1 MSDYVM
7 TGATPDAIN
16 AKLASAGLVTEDGPV
31 AGLAVT
37 PVMPVITDPGDPETG
52 EGMVIAGHI
61 IGLRFTGA
69 DMPST
74 IGLRPRAKG
83 EPGFAGEA
91 ASVAEPAP
99 LSIGAIRS
107 AAKAKVVA
115 WADAF
120 GARFTAG
127 YPQSEIAS
135 WGEKLR
141 QARTY
146 ADDPNADVPLIRAEA
161 QGLGVTPA
169 YLADRVILKGAVYE
183 QAAAMIAVVRQKT
196 IAGIDAAQTAEQVEA
211 VLATA
216 LSEAEAAYRALVGA

>member
-1 MSDYVM
+1 VSDYVM
-7 TGATPDAIN
+7 TGTTPEEINDA
-16 AKLASAGLVTEDGPV
+16 LANAGLVTEDGPV

-37 PVMPVITDPGDPETG
+37 PAMPVITDPGDPETG
-52 EGMVIAGHI
+52 EGMVIGGYI

-69 DMPST
+69 DVPLN
-74 IGLRPRAKG
+74 IGLRPRGEG

-91 ASVAEPAP
+91 ASVTEPAP

-115 WADAF
+115 WADQF

-141 QARTY
+141 QARAY

-169 YLADRVILKGAVYE
+169 LLADRVISKGAVYE

-196 IAGIDAAQTAEQVEA
+196 IAGIDAAHTGEKVEA